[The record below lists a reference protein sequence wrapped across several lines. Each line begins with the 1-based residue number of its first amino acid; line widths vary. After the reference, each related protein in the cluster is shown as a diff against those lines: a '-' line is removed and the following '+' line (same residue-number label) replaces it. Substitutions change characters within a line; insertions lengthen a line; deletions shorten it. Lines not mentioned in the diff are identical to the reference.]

1 MDSRGQITSAEG
13 HRCRVCGAPVSPRG
27 PVPAARQ
34 AWRLACAAKRRRAAH
49 RLFRCERRTR
59 YPQRDSSL
67 QHNGRT
73 PGGVQ
78 FRAKATVLHQATTA
92 PDTTSPRECV
102 HLPCPAGELRNPW
115 QQMRV
120 SSLMVVD
127 YGRNTSASPVC
138 NIRVVIATQSGD
150 GHCMSRDRDYL
161 LGTHEEE
168 LARLGLQH
176 RVWRPVVLDC
186 WQRAGMTV
194 GKRVLDV
201 GAGPG
206 YAAVDL
212 AEIVGP
218 TGKVIVLE
226 R

>member
-13 HRCRVCGAPVSPRG
+13 HRCAVCGAPVSPRG
-27 PVPAARQ
+27 PVPAARP

-67 QHNGRT
+67 QRNGRT

-78 FRAKATVLHQATTA
+78 FRAKATVLHEATTT

-138 NIRVVIATQSGD
+138 NIRVVIATQSATVTA
-150 GHCMSRDRDYL
+150 CQRIAIIC
-161 LGTHEEE
+161 
-168 LARLGLQH
+168 LARTKRNWPDSASNTASGVRLSWIAGKGL
-176 RVWRPVVLDC
+176 VLP
-186 WQRAGMTV
+186 V
-194 GKRVLDV
+194 GKRVLDA

-212 AEIVGP
+212 AEI
-218 TGKVIVLE
+218 
-226 R
+226 